1 MALPVHALPRRD
13 VLVAAGRVAAAV
25 ALVALPAGL
34 AACSGGSSGGGPT
47 GAATTRAP
55 PDAASLLATAR
66 TTLDGTAAL
75 AFTLLGTDLPPDGNV
90 LVGGSGDLARPDGF
104 QGTLDVRFA
113 GALAKVEVV
122 STGGAFYAKLPLTSS
137 FAKTDPKALGFTDPG
152 KFMDPEAGISQLLT
166 TATVPQ
172 LRGESRVGAD
182 VVTEVGATLPGD
194 VVADLLTSAAPA
206 QDVAATF
213 AVTKDGR
220 LRRAVLV
227 GPFWAKGTKSTY
239 TIVLDEYGKD
249 VRITA
254 PA

>member
-1 MALPVHALPRRD
+1 MALPVRALPRRD
-13 VLVAAGRVAAAV
+13 VLLAAGRAVAAA
-25 ALVALPAGL
+25 ALVALPVGL
-34 AACSGGSSGGGPT
+34 SACSGGSSGAGPT
-47 GAATTRAP
+47 GGASTSAP

-66 TTLDGTAAL
+66 TTLDATAAL
-75 AFTLLGTDLPPDGNV
+75 AFTLQGTDLPPEGNV

-113 GALAKVEVV
+113 GALAKVDVV

-152 KFMDPEAGISQLLT
+152 TFMDPQAGISQLLT
-166 TATVPQ
+166 KAKDPQ

-194 VVADLLTSAAPA
+194 VVADLLTSADPA
-206 QDVAATF
+206 QDVDATF
-213 AVTKDGR
+213 AVTRDGQ

-227 GPFWAKGTKSTY
+227 GPFWAEGTDSTY
-239 TIVLDEYGKD
+239 TILLDEYGKD